1 MKIILSII
9 IISLLSFN
17 VFSEDNMK
25 ADTIIKKGKIIMQ
38 NPNNLSAVIE
48 YKKTI
53 YFCQVTDSEMYCT
66 KPDDSGLNPY

>member
-17 VFSEDNMK
+17 AYSEDKIK
-25 ADTIIKKGKIIMQ
+25 AGTIIKKGKIIMQ

-53 YFCQVTDSEMYCT
+53 YFCQVDDSEMYCT
-66 KPDDSGLNPY
+66 KPDDGGLKPW

>member
-17 VFSEDNMK
+17 VFSKDNMK

-66 KPDDSGLNPY
+66 QPDDSGLNPY

>member
-9 IISLLSFN
+9 IISLLSLN
-17 VFSEDNMK
+17 AYSEDKIK

-48 YKKTI
+48 YKKNI
-53 YFCQVTDSEMYCT
+53 YFCQVDDSEMYCT
-66 KPDDSGLNPY
+66 KPDDGGLKPW

>member
-1 MKIILSII
+1 MLSLN
-9 IISLLSFN
+9 SY
-17 VFSEDNMK
+17 SEDQIK

-38 NPNNLSAVIE
+38 NPNNLSVVIE

-66 KPDDSGLNPY
+66 IPDDKGLNPL

>member
-9 IISLLSFN
+9 IISLLSLN
-17 VFSEDNMK
+17 AYSEDKIK
-25 ADTIIKKGKIIMQ
+25 AGTIIKKGKIIMQ

-53 YFCQVTDSEMYCT
+53 YFCQVDDSEMYCT